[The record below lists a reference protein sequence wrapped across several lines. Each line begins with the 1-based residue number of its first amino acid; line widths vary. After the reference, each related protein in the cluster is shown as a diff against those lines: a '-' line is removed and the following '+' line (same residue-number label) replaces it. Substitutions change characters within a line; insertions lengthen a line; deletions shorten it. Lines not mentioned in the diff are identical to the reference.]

1 MIAVTARVQREGEVV
16 HFVVHRITD
25 LSRELAG
32 VGERD
37 GSDARLQGERQ
48 SGRLRS
54 VEPASNAAPHAGLR
68 TRNMYVHD
76 LHLDMIRVKP
86 RDFR

>member
-32 VGERD
+32 VGQRGD
-37 GSDARLQGERQ
+37 RGGT
-48 SGRLRS
+48 G
-54 VEPASNAAPHAGLR
+54 G
-68 TRNMYVHD
+68 
-76 LHLDMIRVKP
+76 
-86 RDFR
+86 